1 MTNTLGDQNKTSPVL
16 PEGSLPLK
24 IAIVSRRFWP
34 YSGTTE
40 FAVADLASQIKR
52 QGHTVEILTVRWE
65 KNWPLYFDYDEI
77 PIRRINRSQ
86 SHPWRSFRY
95 LRSLTRELSQLNLD
109 GIIVFGLDEEAWAV
123 SRTFSGIIPFVIRT
137 DNHFSGAKPRGPE
150 LTPRQLF
157 AVNSAQCL
165 LVDSR
170 ATQIKI
176 LKQTGVTNTKVI
188 VAPEGILLDK
198 IKKRRQ
204 AMQGDARVAISDA
217 HPVLLIGSNQP
228 LVVCGAP
235 LDGDP
240 GLLNLLDA
248 WPKVIAQFPKAK
260 LWILGDGSK
269 GKEVWTRIL
278 EKHLVQSVVM
288 PGSFDDTHEIF
299 QAADLY
305 VHPLKSDESCGFLA
319 RALAAGVGAVV
330 TSTEFTE
337 TVIENN
343 VSGLVVHADDPRAL
357 GDAICLALG
366 NPDLRRRLGEEGR
379 VSAIKQFDIQNSVDE
394 FLRPFEKQSITSD
407 SNSSSTDRDSL

>member
-1 MTNTLGDQNKTSPVL
+1 MNKTLGDQGKISPVS
-16 PEGSLPLK
+16 PANSLPLR

-52 QGHTVEILTVRWE
+52 LGHTVEILTVRWE
-65 KNWPLYFDYDEI
+65 KNWPLHFDYDEI

-86 SHPWRSFRY
+86 SHPWGSFRY
-95 LRSLTRELSQLNLD
+95 LRSLTRELSQLNID
-109 GIIVFGLDEEAWAV
+109 GIIVFGLDEEAWAI
-123 SRTFSGIIPFVIRT
+123 SRAFSGKTPFVIRIN
-137 DNHFSGAKPRGPE
+137 NHFLGTQEEGPK

-157 AVNSAQCL
+157 AVNSAQAL
-165 LVDSR
+165 LTNSLE
-170 ATQIKI
+170 TQQRI
-176 LKQTGVTNTKVI
+176 LEHAGVTSSQVKV
-188 VAPEGILLDK
+188 ASEGILLDK
-198 IKKRRQ
+198 IRKRQ
-204 AMQGDARVAISDA
+204 QSLQSDARVAISDA

-228 LVVCGAP
+228 LVVCSAP
-235 LDGDP
+235 LEGDP
-240 GLLNLLDA
+240 GMINLLDA

-269 GKEVWTRIL
+269 SRDVWTKIL
-278 EKHLVQSVVM
+278 EKHLVQSVIM

-305 VHPLKSDESCGFLA
+305 VHPIKSDESCGFLA

-330 TSTEFTE
+330 TSTQFTQ

-357 GDAICLALG
+357 GDAIVLALS
-366 NPDLRRRLGEEGR
+366 NPDLRERLGEEGR
-379 VSAIKQFDIQNSVDE
+379 LSAIKQFDIQDSIEDFLQPFKKTTNTPNAE
-394 FLRPFEKQSITSD
+394 F
-407 SNSSSTDRDSL
+407 

>member
-1 MTNTLGDQNKTSPVL
+1 MNKTLGDQGKISPVS
-16 PEGSLPLK
+16 PANSLPLR

-52 QGHTVEILTVRWE
+52 LGHTVEILTVRWE
-65 KNWPLYFDYDEI
+65 KNWPLHFDYDEI

-86 SHPWRSFRY
+86 SHPWGSFRY
-95 LRSLTRELSQLNLD
+95 LRSLTRELSQLNID
-109 GIIVFGLDEEAWAV
+109 GIIVFGLDEEAWAI
-123 SRTFSGIIPFVIRT
+123 SRVFSGKTPFVIRIN
-137 DNHFSGAKPRGPE
+137 NHFLGTQEEGPK

-157 AVNSAQCL
+157 AVNSAQSL
-165 LVDSR
+165 LTNSLE
-170 ATQIKI
+170 TQQRI
-176 LKQTGVTNTKVI
+176 LEHAGVTSSQVKV
-188 VAPEGILLDK
+188 ASEGILLDK
-198 IKKRRQ
+198 IRKRQ
-204 AMQGDARVAISDA
+204 QSLQSDARVAISDA

-235 LDGDP
+235 LEGDP
-240 GLLNLLDA
+240 GMINLLDA

-269 GKEVWTRIL
+269 SRDVWTKIL
-278 EKHLVQSVVM
+278 EKHLVQSVIM

-305 VHPLKSDESCGFLA
+305 VHPIKSDESCGFLA

-330 TSTEFTE
+330 TSSQFTQ

-357 GDAICLALG
+357 GDAIVLALS
-366 NPDLRRRLGEEGR
+366 NPDLRERLGEEGR
-379 VSAIKQFDIQNSVDE
+379 LSAIKQFDIQDSVEDFLQPFKKTTNTPNAE
-394 FLRPFEKQSITSD
+394 F
-407 SNSSSTDRDSL
+407 

>member
-1 MTNTLGDQNKTSPVL
+1 MNKTLGDQGKISPVL
-16 PEGSLPLK
+16 PANSLPLR

-52 QGHTVEILTVRWE
+52 LGHTVEILTVRWE
-65 KNWPLYFDYDEI
+65 KNWPLHFDYDEI

-86 SHPWRSFRY
+86 SHPWGSFRY
-95 LRSLTRELSQLNLD
+95 LRSLTRELSQLNID
-109 GIIVFGLDEEAWAV
+109 GIIVFGLDEEAWAI
-123 SRTFSGIIPFVIRT
+123 SRAFSGKTPFVIRIN
-137 DNHFSGAKPRGPE
+137 NHFLGTQEEGPK

-157 AVNSAQCL
+157 AVNSAQSL
-165 LVDSR
+165 LTNSLE
-170 ATQIKI
+170 TQQRI
-176 LKQTGVTNTKVI
+176 LEHAGVTSSQVKV
-188 VAPEGILLDK
+188 ASEGILLDK
-198 IKKRRQ
+198 IRKRQ
-204 AMQGDARVAISDA
+204 QSLQSDARVAISDA

-235 LDGDP
+235 LEGDP
-240 GLLNLLDA
+240 GMINLLDA

-269 GKEVWTRIL
+269 SRDVWTKIL
-278 EKHLVQSVVM
+278 EKHLVQSVIM

-305 VHPLKSDESCGFLA
+305 VHPIKSDESCGFLA

-330 TSTEFTE
+330 TSTQFTQ

-343 VSGLVVHADDPRAL
+343 VSGLVVHADDTRAL
-357 GDAICLALG
+357 GDAIVLALS
-366 NPDLRRRLGEEGR
+366 NPDLRERLGEEGR
-379 VSAIKQFDIQNSVDE
+379 LSAIKQFDIQDSVEDFLQPFKKTTNTPNAE
-394 FLRPFEKQSITSD
+394 F
-407 SNSSSTDRDSL
+407 

>member
-1 MTNTLGDQNKTSPVL
+1 MNKTLGDQDKTSPVL
-16 PEGSLPLK
+16 PANSLPLR

-52 QGHTVEILTVRWE
+52 LGHTVEILTVRWE

-86 SHPWRSFRY
+86 SHPWGSFRY
-95 LRSLTRELSQLNLD
+95 LRSLTRELNQLEPD
-109 GIIVFGLDEEAWAV
+109 GIIVFGLDEEAWAI
-123 SRTFSGIIPFVIRT
+123 SRAFSGKTPFVIRI
-137 DNHFSGAKPRGPE
+137 DNHFPGAQKEEPE
-150 LTPRQLF
+150 LTPRQRF
-157 AVNSAQCL
+157 AVNSAQSL
-165 LVDSR
+165 LTDSLG
-170 ATQIKI
+170 TQQRM
-176 LKQTGVTNTKVI
+176 LAQPGVTNSQIKV
-188 VAPEGILLDK
+188 AYEGILLDK
-198 IKKRRQ
+198 IGKRQ
-204 AMQGDARVAISDA
+204 PSLQSAARVAISDA

-235 LDGDP
+235 LEGDP
-240 GLLNLLDA
+240 GMLNLLDA

-269 GKEVWTRIL
+269 SRDVWTKIL
-278 EKHLVQSVVM
+278 EKHLVQSVIM

-319 RALAAGVGAVV
+319 RALAAGVGSVV
-330 TSTEFTE
+330 TSTQFTQ

-343 VSGLVVHADDPRAL
+343 VSGLVVHADDARAL
-357 GDAICLALG
+357 GDAIILALG
-366 NPDLRRRLGEEGR
+366 NPDLRERLGEQGR
-379 VSAIKQFDIQNSVDE
+379 LSASKQFDVQDSAKD
-394 FLRPFEKQSITSD
+394 FLRPFEKQSTHRIPD
-407 SNSSSTDRDSL
+407 SSSADRDNL

>member
-1 MTNTLGDQNKTSPVL
+1 MNRTLGDQKETSPVL
-16 PEGSLPLK
+16 PEDFFPLK

-52 QGHTVEILTVRWE
+52 RGHSVEILTVRWE

-95 LRSLTRELSQLNLD
+95 LRSLTRELKQLDLD

-123 SRTFSGIIPFVIRT
+123 SRAFSGKIPFVIRI
-137 DNHFSGAKPRGPE
+137 DNHFPGAKKGGPE
-150 LTPRQLF
+150 LTPRQLS
-157 AVNSAQCL
+157 AVNSAQSL
-165 LVDSR
+165 LTDSCE
-170 ATQIKI
+170 TQKKI
-176 LKQTGVTNTKVI
+176 LEQPGVTNSQVKL
-188 VAPEGILLDK
+188 APEGILLDK
-198 IKKRRQ
+198 IKQRQ
-204 AMQGDARVAISDA
+204 QSLQSDARVAISDA

-235 LDGDP
+235 HEGDP
-240 GLLNLLDA
+240 GMLSLLDA

-269 GKEVWTRIL
+269 GRDIWTNIL

-319 RALAAGVGAVV
+319 RALAAGVGTVV
-330 TSTEFTE
+330 TSTEFTQ

-366 NPDLRRRLGEEGR
+366 NPDLRERLGEEGR
-379 VSAIKQFDIQNSVDE
+379 MSAIKQFDIQNSVDD
-394 FLRPFEKQSITSD
+394 FLQPFKKQATLRALD
-407 SNSSSTDRDSL
+407 SNSTNEGNQ